1 MDLKK
6 RGYSIIEIVIY
17 TALYGIVLASVFNFN
32 AIFIKNY
39 NIGIDKM
46 SSYDEM
52 RFALSRMVR
61 EIRAAN
67 SINIPDNESDALYI
81 TITQKD
87 EHGDFETKNVKYF
100 VDTIRNRM
108 YRRVNGTSNLLSEN
122 IAGIDFSWIDCDE
135 LLKIDI
141 MSTFSGY
148 SLSTLVYTRICSR

>member
-1 MDLKK
+1 MNIKK

-17 TALYGIVLASVFNFN
+17 TALYGIILASVFNFN

-46 SSYDEM
+46 NSYDEM
-52 RFALSRMVR
+52 RFALSHMVR
-61 EIRAAN
+61 ELRMAD
-67 SINIPDNESDALYI
+67 SIDIPDNESNALYI

-87 EHGDFETKNVKYF
+87 DDGDFETKNVKYF

-122 IAGIDFSWIDCDE
+122 IAGIDFSWVDYDE
-135 LLKIDI
+135 LLKIDM
-141 MSTFSGY
+141 MSTSSRY
-148 SLSTLVYTRICSR
+148 SLSTLVYTRICGR